1 MKNISIIAVLL
12 LLGATIISCG
22 EKKTAHTTIQD
33 EIIPV
38 KTMPLSQES
47 GSGKIAASGQ
57 FTTDDETFLSFK
69 TGGVI
74 NHIYV
79 QEGQAVKAGQL
90 LATLNLTEIGAQA
103 QQAQLGVEKAH
114 RDFDRVQ
121 SLYRDSVATL
131 EQLQNARTA
140 LDLARQQLNAAQ
152 FNRNFS
158 EIRAVKDGYILRKL
172 MNDGQVVS
180 SGTPVLQ
187 ANGASSGKWL
197 LRVGVSDHEWA
208 MIHLEDK
215 ATVTMSSVPGKMLE
229 GYVFRRS
236 EGVDPATGTFTID
249 IKVNSTV
256 NGQLASGL
264 FGKAE
269 IQTAAGNT
277 GAPVWRI
284 PYDAL
289 LDGDGNTGNVFITND
304 NKTAHKIPV
313 ILAGMEKNEVL
324 ISGGLEQAG
333 TLIISGSAYLT
344 DSSHIRIIQ

>member
-1 MKNISIIAVLL
+1 MKNSSIIALL
-12 LLGATIISCG
+12 LLGASIVSCG
-22 EKKTAHTTIQD
+22 EKKTAPAMQD

-47 GSGKIAASGQ
+47 GGGKIDVSGQ

-90 LATLNLTEIGAQA
+90 LATLNLTEVGAQA
-103 QQAQLGVEKAH
+103 QQAQLGVEKAR
-114 RDFDRVQ
+114 RDFDRAQ

-140 LDLARQQLNAAQ
+140 LDLVLQQLNAAQ

-208 MIHLEDK
+208 KIRLQDK
-215 ATVTMSSVPGKMLE
+215 ATVSVSSVPGKAFD

-249 IKVNSTV
+249 IKVNNTV
-256 NGQLASGL
+256 DGQLASGL
-264 FGKAE
+264 FGKAS

-277 GAPVWRI
+277 SAPVWRI

-289 LDGDGNTGNVFITND
+289 LDGDGNTGNVFITSD
-304 NKTAHKIPV
+304 NKTAHKVPV

-333 TLIISGSAYLT
+333 ALIISGSAYLT